1 MYLSL
6 INLIKSFESC
16 ITDRSIMALCVCF
29 SLLLVVLPSM
39 YLVDMNQIMR
49 KTSFC
54 IWENKGADQQNS
66 YGSMISTYVFT
77 YIECSIPLIALN

>member
-29 SLLLVVLPSM
+29 SLLLVFLPSM
-39 YLVDMNQIMR
+39 YLVDMSQIMR
-49 KTSFC
+49 KTCFC
-54 IWENKGADQQNS
+54 ICEYKGTDQLYS
-66 YGSMISTYVFT
+66 YGAMINTYVFT
-77 YIECSIPLIALN
+77 T